1 MKRYLISPL
10 PRRALHAWFRLRRS
24 LTLGVRGLVRDR
36 QGRVLLIRHT
46 YSRGWHF
53 PGGGV
58 ERREAAEEALARELV
73 EEAGIEI
80 AGKPHLFGIYSNEDQ
95 FAGDHIILYLIDSF
109 QQRDWRPTREIAE
122 ARFFDPSDLPHETT
136 AGTQRRIA
144 EVIAGRERSL
154 LW

>member
-1 MKRYLISPL
+1 MKRFLISPL
-10 PRRALHAWFRLRRS
+10 PRRALHTWFRLRRG
-24 LTLGVRGLVRDR
+24 LTLGVRGLVRDA

-58 ERREAAEEALARELV
+58 ERREAAEEALARELA
-73 EEAGIEI
+73 EEAGIEL

-95 FAGDHIILYLIDSF
+95 FAGDHILLFIIGSYRQL
-109 QQRDWRPTREIAE
+109 DWRPTREIAD

-136 AGTQRRIA
+136 ARTQRRIA
-144 EVIAGRERSL
+144 EVIAGRDPSL
-154 LW
+154 MW